1 MVRGSK
7 GGLQSSAAARC
18 SSNRVAGGAGI
29 ELSPAAGRSR
39 RATLTRRARARA
51 SFAPRAPGAREA
63 RALAC
68 TRAVLARGTGGAS
81 CLAFLEGIITPLG
94 SPRHPYAVL
103 AQVTVGAR
111 TRAGSAVLARGT
123 VGANRRFLSAVL
135 ARSTGLAFSLAV
147 FEGVIERTRGIAVGI
162 TTSVAYSSRTTKK
175 NINCFAGR
183 IAARITT
190 AVAAANKKAA
200 KG

>member
-18 SSNRVAGGAGI
+18 SSNRVAGGAGT
-29 ELSPAAGRSR
+29 ELSPAAGLACH
-39 RATLTRRARARA
+39 ATLTEIARFRAF
-51 SFAPRAPGAREA
+51 FAPLAPPALGAIEA
-63 RALAC
+63 RAPAF
-68 TRAVLARGTGGAS
+68 TRAVLARGTGGAF
-81 CLAFLEGIITPLG
+81 CLAFFEVPITPLG
-94 SPRHPYAVL
+94 SPRY
-103 AQVTVGAR
+103 
-111 TRAGSAVLARGT
+111 SYAVLARGT

>member
-1 MVRGSK
+1 MRGAK
-7 GGLQSSAAARC
+7 GGLQPSAAARC
-18 SSNRVAGGAGI
+18 SSNRVAGGAGT

-39 RATLTRRARARA
+39 HATVTRRAIFRPFLFVI
-51 SFAPRAPGAREA
+51 SAPLAPGAMEA
-63 RALAC
+63 KDPAWILLE
-68 TRAVLARGTGGAS
+68 LARGTGGAS
-81 CLAFLEGIITPLG
+81 CFAYLEVLITPLG
-94 SPRHPYAVL
+94 VPIHPY
-103 AQVTVGAR
+103 
-111 TRAGSAVLARGT
+111 AVLARGT